1 MCFPFSLSLSLS
13 LSRRNIF
20 GPLSEAVST
29 QNVQEIVYTPNSS
42 QKATHTMSNMEKHLF
57 NLKIA
62 AKELQHN
69 SKKCDKEEKAEKA
82 KAKKA
87 IQKGN
92 NEVARIHAENAIRQK
107 HQSINLLRMSARV
120 DAVASRVQTAV
131 TMNQVTKSM
140 SAVFKSMDATLKS
153 MNLEKISALMNQF
166 ERNFETMDVQAV
178 LMEDT
183 MGSTSTLTTPQ
194 NEVDMLLR
202 EMADEAG
209 LDLSLALPPGQTS
222 PVTSTVASA
231 EQEELSKRLSKVRD
245 QAS

>member
-1 MCFPFSLSLSLS
+1 L
-13 LSRRNIF
+13 
-20 GPLSEAVST
+20 
-29 QNVQEIVYTPNSS
+29 
-42 QKATHTMSNMEKHLF
+42 KHLF

-87 IQKGN
+87 IQRGN
-92 NEVARIHAENAIRQK
+92 MEVARIHAENAIRQK

-194 NEVDMLLR
+194 VTTSVSSQT
-202 EMADEAG
+202 ADG

-231 EQEELSKRLSKVRD
+231 EQVTQLFPPQFFLPLNF
-245 QAS
+245 

>member
-1 MCFPFSLSLSLS
+1 
-13 LSRRNIF
+13 
-20 GPLSEAVST
+20 
-29 QNVQEIVYTPNSS
+29 
-42 QKATHTMSNMEKHLF
+42 MSNMEKHLF

-194 NEVDMLLR
+194 VTTSVSSQT
-202 EMADEAG
+202 ADG

-231 EQEELSKRLSKVRD
+231 EQVTQLFPPQFFFPLNFRRIRLVTVPWIISLTCCG
-245 QAS
+245 

>member
-1 MCFPFSLSLSLS
+1 MP
-13 LSRRNIF
+13 
-20 GPLSEAVST
+20 
-29 QNVQEIVYTPNSS
+29 
-42 QKATHTMSNMEKHLF
+42 NMEKHLF

-82 KAKKA
+82 KYSWSLS
-87 IQKGN
+87 
-92 NEVARIHAENAIRQK
+92 RIHAENAIRQK
-107 HQSINLLRMSARV
+107 HQSINLLRTSARV

-166 ERNFETMDVQAV
+166 ERHFETLDVQTV

-194 NEVDMLLR
+194 VKTSLVPKLPT
-202 EMADEAG
+202 G
-209 LDLSLALPPGQTS
+209 HDLMSL
-222 PVTSTVASA
+222 SA
-231 EQEELSKRLSKVRD
+231 ERSGHASEELSKRLSKVRD

>member
-1 MCFPFSLSLSLS
+1 MP
-13 LSRRNIF
+13 
-20 GPLSEAVST
+20 
-29 QNVQEIVYTPNSS
+29 
-42 QKATHTMSNMEKHLF
+42 NMEKHLF

-92 NEVARIHAENAIRQK
+92 TEAARIHAENAIRQK
-107 HQSINLLRMSARV
+107 HQSINLLRTSARV

-131 TMNQVTKSM
+131 TMNQ
-140 SAVFKSMDATLKS
+140 
-153 MNLEKISALMNQF
+153 ISALMNQF
-166 ERNFETMDVQAV
+166 ERHFETLDVQTV

-194 NEVDMLLR
+194 NEVDTLLR

-209 LDLSLALPPGQTS
+209 LDLSVALPPGQTS
-222 PVTSTVASA
+222 PVASTVASA
-231 EQEELSKRLSKVRD
+231 EQEELSKRLSKVRG